1 MIDFKAKMQADNNDF
16 VSPEIKKTKKKFRLI
31 ASFLIVVFLIFS
43 GKVIM
48 SSPQA
53 NNWLQEHTFLGKI
66 KYLSESSERPLLGEK
81 EDRINILLL
90 GIGGQGHDGPNLAD
104 TIMLASLKP
113 STQEVAL
120 ISFPRDLTMPVE
132 GLNTWRKINSLNAI
146 GETRG
151 EEQGANFTSLNL
163 AKTFNINID
172 YYIRVDFDSFINI
185 IDILDG
191 ITVDV
196 QNTLSDYKYP
206 IFGEEDN
213 PDYYSRYEHLYIEK
227 GEQKMNG
234 DLALKFVRSRHASGI
249 EGNDFARAKRQQLV
263 LEAIKQDLL
272 NQEMLLKPNTIS
284 KVIKEL
290 DKGINTNLNVW
301 ELIRL
306 WNLFKD
312 VNQNNITNFVFN
324 DAPNNYLRASRGE
337 QNAFILIPKNGSFN
351 EMQRVIKNIFKD
363 EENLVEKM
371 LDDEIIENKVKVSVI
386 NGTWTTGLAANT
398 AESLERAGFEIID
411 VSNANQRDYQTNKVY
426 DLSFGGYN
434 TELEKLLEI
443 IEAEIAF
450 DAPPWLNDYK
460 EEDKK
465 SDFIL
470 LLGAN

>member
-351 EMQRVIKNIFKD
+351 EMQ
-363 EENLVEKM
+363 KM
-371 LDDEIIENKVKVSVI
+371 RKI
-386 NGTWTTGLAANT
+386 
-398 AESLERAGFEIID
+398 
-411 VSNANQRDYQTNKVY
+411 
-426 DLSFGGYN
+426 
-434 TELEKLLEI
+434 
-443 IEAEIAF
+443 
-450 DAPPWLNDYK
+450 
-460 EEDKK
+460 
-465 SDFIL
+465 
-470 LLGAN
+470 